1 MIFKSGRKK
10 RNPKKTQQKERERER
25 EREEKK
31 QAAKTGAWKNK
42 SKKRKNSRT
51 RKMHAR
57 TQTHKAR
64 AFVFK
69 RPSHRNLPADAVLDL
84 SCLQQLI
91 ILAISWSPS
100 GVLNPTQFAL
110 DLLSARSVIQ
120 NYYNRLWGAG
130 GGGGGG
136 WAWGKQEENK
146 EPPKKPRNFLQKKS
160 NKDIS

>member
-84 SCLQQLI
+84 SCLQQLT

-130 GGGGGG
+130 AGGGHGGS
-136 WAWGKQEENK
+136 
-146 EPPKKPRNFLQKKS
+146 KKRTRNPQKNPEIFSKK
-160 NKDIS
+160 NQTKT